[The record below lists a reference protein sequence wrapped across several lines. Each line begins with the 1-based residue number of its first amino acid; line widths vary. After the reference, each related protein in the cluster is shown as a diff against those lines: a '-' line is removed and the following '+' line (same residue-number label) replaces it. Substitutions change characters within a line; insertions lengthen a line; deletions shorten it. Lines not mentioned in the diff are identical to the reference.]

1 MNIFLN
7 SKKQIPEKTASIL
20 LHILLSNRNKMTK
33 SAIVADFMN
42 MPVGRT
48 ALKLFLKK
56 LDAYANAGRSHL
68 KRIQVNFL
76 AKIFSKVLNFH
87 RILTGLEY
95 PHYQGVITNMLPVLV
110 QIP

>member
-33 SAIVADFMN
+33 STIVADFIN
-42 MPVGRT
+42 MPVART

-56 LDAYANAGRSHL
+56 LDAYANAGKVAFEKDTSE
-68 KRIQVNFL
+68 F
-76 AKIFSKVLNFH
+76 FSED
-87 RILTGLEY
+87 I
-95 PHYQGVITNMLPVLV
+95 
-110 QIP
+110 

>member
-1 MNIFLN
+1 
-7 SKKQIPEKTASIL
+7 
-20 LHILLSNRNKMTK
+20 MTK

-48 ALKLFLKK
+48 ALKLFLKNWT
-56 LDAYANAGRSHL
+56 LTLMRGRSHL

-76 AKIFSKVLNFH
+76 AKIFSKVSNFH

-95 PHYQGVITNMLPVLV
+95 PHYQGVITNVLPVLV

>member
-56 LDAYANAGRSHL
+56 LDAYANAGKVAFEKDTSE
-68 KRIQVNFL
+68 F
-76 AKIFSKVLNFH
+76 FSED
-87 RILTGLEY
+87 I
-95 PHYQGVITNMLPVLV
+95 
-110 QIP
+110 